1 MIRILEQIQV
11 GSLTGSGSG
20 SGYGPETNC
29 KVGSGKKIILN
40 NFSAQ

>member
-20 SGYGPETNC
+20 SGYGHETNC
-29 KVGSGKKIILN
+29 KVGSGKKN
-40 NFSAQ
+40 HSE